1 MPDTVSPQ
9 RLQSVEIDET
19 SLAAASR
26 DVEHERQVAIFDLLE
41 ENLFAPEG
49 AGGGPYDLRLSLVEG
64 RLVLDITGPD
74 YARRH
79 MLSLSPFRTIVRDYF
94 MICESYYAAIRQSTP
109 SQIEAL
115 DMGRRGLHDEG
126 SRLLRERLSGKVE
139 TDHDTARRLF
149 TLICALHRRPTTT

>member
-49 AGGGPYDLRLSLVEG
+49 AAGGPYDLRLSLVEG
-64 RLVLDITGPD
+64 RLVMDITGPD

-94 MICESYYAAIRQSTP
+94 MICESYFTAIRQSTP